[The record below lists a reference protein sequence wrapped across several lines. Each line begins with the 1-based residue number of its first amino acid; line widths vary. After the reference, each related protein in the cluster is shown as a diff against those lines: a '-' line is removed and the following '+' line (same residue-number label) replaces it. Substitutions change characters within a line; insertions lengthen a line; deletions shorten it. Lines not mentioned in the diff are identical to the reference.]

1 MVQEQKIAK
10 LIEGLDADLENTV
23 TNFLT
28 SEGVA
33 LGDVDAKISEV
44 TAKAKEL
51 QKMEE
56 QFN

>member
-1 MVQEQKIAK
+1 
-10 LIEGLDADLENTV
+10 LIEGLDADFENTV

-51 QKMEE
+51 
-56 QFN
+56 